1 MRLQKD
7 VHAETARLRWSRAL
21 GLVEKEAHL
30 GDGRVSREEFHAA
43 LPALGMDEASAG
55 PLLDEL
61 FDEMDT
67 DATEFLH
74 YDEVRDALREW
85 GKREEAL
92 LA

>member
-1 MRLQKD
+1 MW
-7 VHAETARLRWSRAL
+7 T
-21 GLVEKEAHL
+21 
-30 GDGRVSREEFHAA
+30 
-43 LPALGMDEASAG
+43 
-55 PLLDEL
+55 DEL

-74 YDEVRDALREW
+74 YEEVRDALREW